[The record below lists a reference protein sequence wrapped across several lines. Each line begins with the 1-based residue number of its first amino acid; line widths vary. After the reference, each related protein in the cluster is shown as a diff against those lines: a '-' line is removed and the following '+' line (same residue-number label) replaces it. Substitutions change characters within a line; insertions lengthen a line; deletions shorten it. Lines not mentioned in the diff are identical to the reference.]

1 MRLEAKGSW
10 PAEQRRDR
18 CLGWEGPW
26 AHGGLGH
33 FMSSE
38 QSEMKAPEPVVARTL
53 QFSRFSR
60 GAFGRQLSWFSM
72 SQAQVRQGPSCQ
84 GASGVISVM
93 PAQCCRCG
101 WGGLEPLALELSLGL
116 LVGLPRWR
124 SPERALWY
132 VEAAGS
138 PAGRDPRTLL
148 HRFSEAPG
156 F

>member
-1 MRLEAKGSW
+1 MGAWGTS
-10 PAEQRRDR
+10 
-18 CLGWEGPW
+18 CLV
-26 AHGGLGH
+26 
-33 FMSSE
+33 SS
-38 QSEMKAPEPVVARTL
+38 SEMKAPEPVVARTL

-148 HRFSEAPG
+148 RFSEAPG